1 MTRLEQHG
9 AVAFAFVTA
18 ARRRRLGACLMGMAL
33 ADTFFL
39 TTVKP
44 SSFIFARTSYTSR
57 QRKLA
62 VSAIVRPWSSSF
74 LRSLISA
81 SDQGSPEFASHRLH
95 SGTTERGRGGSAQSA
110 RTPPASPKRAYGP
123 R

>member
-44 SSFIFARTSYTSR
+44 SSFIFARSSYTSR

-62 VSAIVRPWSSSF
+62 VSAIVRPWSISF

-81 SDQGSPEFASHRLH
+81 GQQR
-95 SGTTERGRGGSAQSA
+95 GSAVGTNS
-110 RTPPASPKRAYGP
+110 R
-123 R
+123 

>member
-9 AVAFAFVTA
+9 AVAFALVTA
-18 ARRRRLGACLMGMAL
+18 GRRRRLGACLMGMAL

-57 QRKLA
+57 KG
-62 VSAIVRPWSSSF
+62 SS
-74 LRSLISA
+74 RSLQS
-81 SDQGSPEFASHRLH
+81 
-95 SGTTERGRGGSAQSA
+95 SGRGRVRS
-110 RTPPASPKRAYGP
+110 
-123 R
+123 